1 MFISPSGESAAA
13 GSSTAEPGSST
24 ATGGDDG
31 APQQPGK
38 QGEGETHPHHLSYR
52 QIVDSFSLHPDVV
65 VFKEGSRV
73 SSSLA
78 ALQAER
84 EVLLRSAQ
92 ERDAEIT
99 SLKQQVQQ
107 QQGYQDL
114 ERDRL
119 NRELEALRAQL
130 QQQVSSPVLCS
141 VFQGWKRAP
150 LLFERCQTLFCYL
163 SPAEH

>member
-1 MFISPSGESAAA
+1 MTFPSPSGESAAA
-13 GSSTAEPGSST
+13 GGSTAEPGSST
-24 ATGGDDG
+24 AEGGGDG

-38 QGEGETHPHHLSYR
+38 QGEGEAHPHHTSYR
-52 QIVDSFSLHPDVV
+52 HVGEDFSIYLNDA
-65 VFKEGSRV
+65 VFKEGSQV

-84 EVLLRSAQ
+84 EVLLRAARD
-92 ERDAEIT
+92 RDAEIS

-114 ERDRL
+114 ERERL

-130 QQQVSSPVLCS
+130 QQQVNTLLRFCHFSDVKEDVWRMLN
-141 VFQGWKRAP
+141 ALLLP
-150 LLFERCQTLFCYL
+150 LH
-163 SPAEH
+163 S